1 MKNLKIKN
9 LDEKDIQNL
18 KQIKIIELEE
28 MKLQDLKILKVKI
41 ETAIK
46 TKEAELKI
54 LTILRQPLYFTFYY
68 LQFFFDYKD
77 LCKYCF
83 LSLFLFLSFQIQI
96 TFYLKKKFFYLLSL
110 I

>member
-28 MKLQDLKILKVKI
+28 MKIQDLKVLKVKI

-46 TKEAELKI
+46 NIEKE
-54 LTILRQPLYFTFYY
+54 
-68 LQFFFDYKD
+68 
-77 LCKYCF
+77 
-83 LSLFLFLSFQIQI
+83 
-96 TFYLKKKFFYLLSL
+96 
-110 I
+110 

>member
-28 MKLQDLKILKVKI
+28 MKIQDLKILKVKI

-46 TKEAELKI
+46 NTE
-54 LTILRQPLYFTFYY
+54 
-68 LQFFFDYKD
+68 KD
-77 LCKYCF
+77 
-83 LSLFLFLSFQIQI
+83 
-96 TFYLKKKFFYLLSL
+96 
-110 I
+110 